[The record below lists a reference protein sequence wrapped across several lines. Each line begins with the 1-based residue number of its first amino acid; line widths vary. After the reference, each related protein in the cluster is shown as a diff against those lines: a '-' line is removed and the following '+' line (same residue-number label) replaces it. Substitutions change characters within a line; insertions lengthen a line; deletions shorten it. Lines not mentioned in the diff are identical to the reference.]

1 MGGGRG
7 KGRVRSARG
16 SSRDPEQRGS
26 EASQLPEV
34 LKQLSAVRNQNQQM
48 AEDSRAMRK
57 QLAAL
62 QSRKQVL
69 TNGREAPNQGPQW
82 ACCSCGYKGNY
93 GTRLLCYKCAVQRP
107 HPCVTPKQGVSGPPS
122 RSSTPQPA
130 SRGNTA
136 QAPTAS
142 CSAAPTEQEDLEAML
157 QFFQASLKLADG
169 ISNPDI
175 REAKRLECELEI
187 DSYKSRLRASK
198 PLTWQLQSTTTRHQN
213 AAKAQEEAAAAT
225 SKAQEALK
233 LCREKEHATQEA
245 LDGAKK
251 DLDQVTAAFAAQ
263 EAHKAEDIPI
273 PVDSDLGELIEE
285 FGEDFSTLLAAIPRL
300 GPQSP
305 VAPDG
310 AATDWTSIHSRLQA
324 FVTKAQAKVNPTAAG
339 KKARTGEGS
348 ATPTAH
354 PPTPPGDRKVPGAAG
369 MDL

>member
-7 KGRVRSARG
+7 KGRIRTARG
-16 SSRDPEQRGS
+16 NSRDLEQRSG

-34 LKQLSAVRNQNQQM
+34 LKQLSAVRNQSRQM

-57 QLAAL
+57 QLADL
-62 QSRKQVL
+62 QSRKQAL
-69 TNGREAPNQGPQW
+69 TKGRDAPNQGAQW
-82 ACCSCGYKGNY
+82 ACSCGFKHNF

-107 HPCVTPKQGVSGPPS
+107 HPCVTPKQAASGPPS
-122 RSSTPQPA
+122 RSSTPQPV
-130 SRGNTA
+130 SRGTATQA
-136 QAPTAS
+136 QAAS
-142 CSAAPTEQEDLEAML
+142 SSAAPSEQEDLEAML
-157 QFFQASLKLADG
+157 QFFQASLKLADS

-187 DSYKSRLRASK
+187 DSYKTRLRASK

-225 SKAQEALK
+225 AKAQEALK

-245 LDGAKK
+245 LEAAKR

-263 EAHKAEDIPI
+263 EAHKAEDISVPA
-273 PVDSDLGELIEE
+273 DSDLGELIEE
-285 FGEDFSTLLAAIPRL
+285 FGEDFSTLLAAIPKL
-300 GPQSP
+300 GPQNP
-305 VAPDG
+305 AAAGG
-310 AATDWTSIHSRLQA
+310 AATDWTSIHTRLQA

-348 ATPTAH
+348 ATPTVH
-354 PPTPPGDRKVPGAAG
+354 PPTQPGDRKIPGAQG
-369 MDL
+369 MDT